1 MLLLPVFGMF
11 LKLLSFII
19 FPARLVSIYRL
30 FSLKQKI
37 TIILGQQMPVRGT
50 MILWDHG
57 CGKAGINH
65 LFPV

>member
-50 MILWDHG
+50 MIL
-57 CGKAGINH
+57 
-65 LFPV
+65 